1 MPDAPRN
8 PFEGVTDF
16 FSELNRMREVGA
28 HGRDSGHHQ
37 DRQRTHA
44 SAWVP
49 PTDVFA
55 RDDDLVIRIEVAGL
69 RPEDVDITLSNNVLT
84 VSGVRRTELGTGGDD
99 SFYIR
104 ERFHG
109 MFRRAI
115 TLPEGTDERDIDAEF
130 DNGLVEIVVK
140 GGVAREAPARI
151 SLRNRSG
158 GATTRT
164 LGRKG

>member
-1 MPDAPRN
+1 MPDAHRN

-28 HGRDSGHHQ
+28 HGHDSGHHQ

-49 PTDVFA
+49 PTDVFS

-115 TLPEGTDERDIDAEF
+115 TLPEGTDERDIEAEF
-130 DNGLVEIVVK
+130 DNGLVEIAVK
-140 GGVAREAPARI
+140 GGVARDAPARI
-151 SLRNRSG
+151 SLRDRSG

-164 LGRKG
+164 LGGNG

>member
-16 FSELNRMREVGA
+16 FSELNRMREIGA
-28 HGRDSGHHQ
+28 HGREHGHEG
-37 DRQRTHA
+37 RERTHA

-55 RDDDLVIRIEVAGL
+55 RGDDLVIRIEVAGL
-69 RPEDVDITLSNNVLT
+69 RPDDVDISFSHGVLT
-84 VSGVRRTELGTGGDD
+84 VSGVRRTELGAGAEND
-99 SFYIR
+99 FFIR
-104 ERFHG
+104 ERFYG

-115 TLPEGTDERDIDAEF
+115 TLPEGTREGDIEAEF
-130 DNGLVEIVVK
+130 DNGLVEIVVRC
-140 GGVAREAPARI
+140 GATRDAPARI
-151 SLRNRSG
+151 NLRNRSG

-164 LGRKG
+164 LGSDG

>member
-1 MPDAPRN
+1 MPDTPRN

-16 FSELNRMREVGA
+16 FSELSRMREIGA
-28 HGRDSGHHQ
+28 HGYESGHHQ

-49 PTDVFA
+49 ATDVFS
-55 RDDDLVIRIEVAGL
+55 RDDDLVIRMEVAGL
-69 RPEDVDITLSNNVLT
+69 RPADVDITLSNNVLT
-84 VSGVRRTELGTGGDD
+84 ASGVRRTELGTGGED

-109 MFRRAI
+109 VFRRAI
-115 TLPEGTDERDIDAEF
+115 TLPEGTDERDIEAEF
-130 DNGLVEIVVK
+130 DNGLVEIVVR
-140 GGVAREAPARI
+140 GAAAREVPKRI
-151 SLRNRSG
+151 SLKDRSG

-164 LGRKG
+164 LGEAG